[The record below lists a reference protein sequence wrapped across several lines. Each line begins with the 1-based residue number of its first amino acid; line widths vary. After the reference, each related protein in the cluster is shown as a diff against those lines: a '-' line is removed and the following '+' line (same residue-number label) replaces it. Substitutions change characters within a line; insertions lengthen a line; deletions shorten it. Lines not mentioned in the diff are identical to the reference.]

1 MNMLDKKEGTQVY
14 SIHQNAVPIHCTQA
28 TFTFDKKAS
37 FQATRTQFPLVLAWP
52 VTIHKC
58 QGLTLSEIV
67 IDMTPAKG
75 KFRPGEAYVAFSRV
89 RTLQKLH
96 IMIREECTCYMAC
109 NSYNIYDVE
118 KMFWGRYRSI
128 HTAKNDFGPYQ

>member
-52 VTIHKC
+52 VTIRKC

-75 KFRPGEAYVAFSRV
+75 QIQ
-89 RTLQKLH
+89 T
-96 IMIREECTCYMAC
+96 
-109 NSYNIYDVE
+109 
-118 KMFWGRYRSI
+118 WRSI
-128 HTAKNDFGPYQ
+128 CSLQ